1 MCVLDLTFTD
11 VMSSNITL
19 YSRRNTTLTVSKKW
33 TFNMKLCNLY
43 YIILT
48 MWTHIICAWTNPLSW
63 VNICKGTGLTI
74 LSNKNPTFFLYFTVQ
89 FQLLDTQ
96 KKVIIFKSSSGN
108 GSQISVPTKLRLTRK
123 RETLIQF
130 VEIYYFL
137 SSYW

>member
-1 MCVLDLTFTD
+1 MNKPFIALISVN
-11 VMSSNITL
+11 VRINNTL
-19 YSRRNTTLTVSKKW
+19 QQKS
-33 TFNMKLCNLY
+33 
-43 YIILT
+43 
-48 MWTHIICAWTNPLSW
+48 
-63 VNICKGTGLTI
+63 TI
-74 LSNKNPTFFLYFTVQ
+74 FFYFTIQ

-137 SSYW
+137 SSY